1 MDEMNGEIIKEIK
14 LRAVADPGFPRRN
27 GVPTSEFGA
36 KTNHLARFLPK
47 RDGGGASLAN
57 PWNCQCLQ
65 QVSNKVN

>member
-47 RDGGGASLAN
+47 RDGEGGR
-57 PWNCQCLQ
+57 P
-65 QVSNKVN
+65 